1 MCAICTRCRSWTGNL
16 CLGWEAE
23 GVSVLHINA
32 TDALPPPLP
41 PPLPLYLYQCNRF
54 STSTSTDAPALL
66 YLALIAALPLT
77 FSALFFFLT
86 IAIVVQVLHVMVEC
100 KCINPE
106 SLPHSSSDIFVHM
119 KCAVVRCPWYIIMQ
133 FLCWLWGTPECTFTI
148 HNCAQVYL
156 CINAQLGPVAAQH
169 SPTLGSLQEAEP
181 PTVNSLKNANAN
193 VNYISLL
200 KKALYPNKLGSFL
213 ILPVLSWR
221 YCHKLPRYYL
231 SACCNSNSN
240 SNSNSNRIPKG
251 LSGIVCR
258 CVHRMLW
265 TIIWSTLNLA
275 LQKPK
280 WYSVFEITSLSICDI
295 CLGQFSV
302 GPFLRA
308 PAIPSKTRLEANL
321 FKRMIHSVAKT
332 FQ

>member
-1 MCAICTRCRSWTGNL
+1 MHNWDQSLLSI
-16 CLGWEAE
+16 
-23 GVSVLHINA
+23 VLHWAHSRKQNHPQWILWKMPMPMSI
-32 TDALPPPLP
+32 TYPCSKKHCIL
-41 PPLPLYLYQCNRF
+41 
-54 STSTSTDAPALL
+54 TSWVLSSSCLCWVGG
-66 YLALIAALPLT
+66 
-77 FSALFFFLT
+77 
-86 IAIVVQVLHVMVEC
+86 IAISCRDTIWVLVVIVIV
-100 KCINPE
+100 I
-106 SLPHSSSDIFVHM
+106 
-119 KCAVVRCPWYIIMQ
+119 
-133 FLCWLWGTPECTFTI
+133 
-148 HNCAQVYL
+148 
-156 CINAQLGPVAAQH
+156 
-169 SPTLGSLQEAEP
+169 
-181 PTVNSLKNANAN
+181 
-193 VNYISLL
+193 LL
-200 KKALYPNKLGSFL
+200 FSYRS
-213 ILPVLSWR
+213 
-221 YCHKLPRYYL
+221 
-231 SACCNSNSN
+231 
-240 SNSNSNRIPKG
+240 PKG